1 VPLDELQ
8 RMFVDSLK
16 KLKARDKRISDLAA
30 AHEAAAAETAAL
42 RQQLAARDAAAAQA
56 VSVDKRLE
64 VGAPLLHRTSAP
76 MAFRIPRRIW
86 AAGAACS
93 CPASTSQ
100 DSALDAFVVWAT
112 NSGES
117 LGRALQAAEAELAHE
132 RGRAADAEAA
142 LAAAREQSQA
152 AVATER
158 EQSDA
163 ALAALREQSEAAL
176 AALREQCDAALAAA
190 HEQSAAAGR
199 QLQDARDEVAVLG
212 EQAWVPSL
220 THLQAAPVT
229 GRGCPWPPPDHA
241 APLRR
246 AHGQLEQ
253 CDAWTPSQAGN
264 VNSCAEI
271 DSASP
276 NTGLAQMGSLKD
288 ALRAMAAERDE
299 AAAAAAAE
307 LEAQLAAARAQ
318 LADARAAADQVRPRA
333 CAVQQAVG

>member
-1 VPLDELQ
+1 
-8 RMFVDSLK
+8 M
-16 KLKARDKRISDLAA
+16 
-30 AHEAAAAETAAL
+30 
-42 RQQLAARDAAAAQA
+42 
-56 VSVDKRLE
+56 
-64 VGAPLLHRTSAP
+64 
-76 MAFRIPRRIW
+76 
-86 AAGAACS
+86 
-93 CPASTSQ
+93 
-100 DSALDAFVVWAT
+100 
-112 NSGES
+112 
-117 LGRALQAAEAELAHE
+117 
-132 RGRAADAEAA
+132 
-142 LAAAREQSQA
+142 
-152 AVATER
+152 ATER

-253 CDAWTPSQAGN
+253 CDAWAPSQAGN
-264 VNSCAEI
+264 ANLCAKTG
-271 DSASP
+271 SASP
-276 NTGLAQMGSLKD
+276 NTILAQMGSLKD